1 MRVNVKPF
9 THWVIYKKYTV
20 RFIERTPQA
29 VTGVLTTPAGEI
41 PFTYEPQPM
50 RIRLPDAVITINEY
64 GWETQQE
71 ASRS

>member
-20 RFIERTPQA
+20 RFQSRSPQQ
-29 VTGVLTTPAGEI
+29 VRGILTTPTGEV
-41 PFTYEPQPM
+41 PFTYLPQSLQ
-50 RIRLPDAVITINEY
+50 IELPTTMVTINEY

-71 ASRS
+71 AIS